1 MSAVETPHEP
11 PPTETGPAV
20 PAVADDDGE
29 PRRLGTPFLVMQFFL
44 FPLGIVAVCVAVF
57 VVFGLIAN
65 EGKSARDYLQ
75 EIRSGGTNRRW
86 QAAFELSKVL
96 QSGKDPALADPAF
109 VPQAIEVFEASSND
123 DPRVRRYLALTL
135 GRLRDKRAVPA
146 LARVARGEGGV
157 TDPDTQMY
165 AVLALG
171 AIGDPSAAPEL
182 LPLAGSSDPG
192 MRKAVAHALGS
203 LPSEASRAALQQALR
218 DEVPDVRW
226 NAGLA
231 LARRGDAAAGPVLLA
246 MMDRAHMQS
255 VSGLSGEQREE
266 AMLEAIRVA
275 PVVPDP
281 TLRPALERLRAG
293 DPSPLVREAAARA
306 LDQPAR

>member
-11 PPTETGPAV
+11 PPPTDTTPPV
-20 PAVADDDGE
+20 PAVAEDDGE
-29 PRRLGTPFLVMQFFL
+29 PRRMGTPFLVMQFFL

-65 EGKSARDYLQ
+65 EGKSARDYLH

-109 VPQAIEVFEASSND
+109 VAEVVQVFEASGGD
-123 DPRVRRYLALTL
+123 DPRVRRYLALAL

-146 LARVARGEGGV
+146 LATEARGGGA
-157 TDPDTQMY
+157 DADTQVY

-171 AIGDPSAAPEL
+171 VIGDPSALPDL
-182 LPLAGSSDPG
+182 LPLAASTDAGL
-192 MRKAVAHALGS
+192 RKAVAHALGS
-203 LPSEASRAALQQALR
+203 LPSDESRAALHGALK
-218 DEVPDVRW
+218 DDVADVRW
-226 NAGLA
+226 NASLS

-246 MMDRAHMQS
+246 MMDRAQP
-255 VSGLSGEQREE
+255 VPGLSGEQREE
-266 AMLEAIRVA
+266 VMMEAIRVA

-281 TLRPALERLRAG
+281 ALRPALERLRAS
-293 DPSPLVREAAARA
+293 DPSPLVRDAAARA